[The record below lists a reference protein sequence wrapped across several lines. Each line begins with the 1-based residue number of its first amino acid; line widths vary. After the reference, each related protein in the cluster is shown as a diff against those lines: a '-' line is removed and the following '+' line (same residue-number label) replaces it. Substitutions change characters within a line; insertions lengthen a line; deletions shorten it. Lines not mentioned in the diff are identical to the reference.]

1 MKIRIPLEVYLKEGG
16 VLKNGDKLFTNT
28 DEVIVGEYC
37 IYKDTVATTEHFTDF
52 SLWFEIEVEYIPETL
67 VKNLINV
74 LDNFPEL
81 DKPVLRDI
89 LDKMVNSETS
99 KV

>member
-28 DEVIVGEYC
+28 SEVVVGEHI
-37 IYKDTVATTEHFTDF
+37 IYNGVVATTEHFTDF
-52 SLWFEIEVEYIPETL
+52 SLWFEIEVEYIPEKL
-67 VKNLINV
+67 VKDLINV

-81 DKPVLRDI
+81 DKPVLRVI
-89 LDKMVNSETS
+89 VDKMVNREIA
-99 KV
+99 